1 MVIVG
6 KNSSKSTKGI
16 EGLEQKIKAFGAKL
30 TVTGQKS
37 TYNSVYLY
45 VAHITALYT
54 YRHSK

>member
-1 MVIVG
+1 MVIIG

-37 TYNSVYLY
+37 TYSVYLY

-54 YRHSK
+54 CRHSE